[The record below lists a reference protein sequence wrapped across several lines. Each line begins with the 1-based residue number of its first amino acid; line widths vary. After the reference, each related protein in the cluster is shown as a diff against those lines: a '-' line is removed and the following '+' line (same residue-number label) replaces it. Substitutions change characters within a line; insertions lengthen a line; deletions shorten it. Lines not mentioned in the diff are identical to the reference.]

1 MYKKFALST
10 LILVLIFS
18 FTSCSTVGIKKDEVK
33 KKPIVALV
41 LGGGA
46 ARGFA
51 HIGVLRVLEQEKI
64 PIDMI
69 IGTSVGS
76 LIGALYAANPNSLDL
91 EWTAFKIEKDDIF
104 DFSLLS
110 VKWGMVKGERIE
122 AFIIKKI
129 GNKNIEQLKIPFAAV
144 ATYIY
149 TGEKI
154 VLDKGSVAK
163 AVHASS
169 AIPGV
174 FAPVVHQGKFLVDGG
189 VVENLPVDTARAK
202 GADIIIAVDIGKS
215 VYNPNISS
223 VFDVILQSVNI
234 MGYEINKSKVK
245 NADVLIEPNVGNIGI
260 TDFSQKKALIEAGVI
275 AAKKAIPRIKQLMG
289 GN

>member
-1 MYKKFALST
+1 MKKAGSF
-10 LILVLIFS
+10 ILAIFLT
-18 FTSCSTVGIKKDEVK
+18 FTSLSCATLEVK
-33 KKPIVALV
+33 KEDKKKLKVAVV

-51 HIGVLRVLEQEKI
+51 HVGVLRILEQEKI

-91 EWTAFKIEKDDIF
+91 EWTAFKIEKEDIF

-110 VKWGMVKGERIE
+110 AKWGTVKGERIE
-122 AFIIKKI
+122 EFINKKI

-174 FAPVVHQGKFLVDGG
+174 FVPVTHQGKFLVDGG
-189 VVENLPVDTARAK
+189 VVENLPVETARAK

-215 VYNPNISS
+215 VYNPNIAS

-234 MGYEINKSKVK
+234 MGHEINKSKAR
-245 NADVLIEPNVGNIGI
+245 NADVLIEPNVGNVGI
-260 TDFSQKKALIEAGVI
+260 TDFSQKKALIEAGM
-275 AAKKAIPRIKQLMG
+275 AATKKQIPRIKQLL